1 MRKGRG
7 KRMRSTGTFTKSRQI
22 GSPCKRGLFKCG
34 NPNGTAPS
42 ESANDS
48 AEHLNTILQF
58 SQPLQTAEDLTQL
71 HPDALFRLAPA
82 FIPEMPSL
90 QHGALGENA
99 LLTPRILCTLI
110 AFVLRGAS
118 SVCQART
125 LCSLV
130 RRFVLHHGWCG
141 PLGAQVL
148 VLTVNVAVRDPTLR
162 VWLSTY
168 TARPAISPG
177 FALHPFS
184 AYFSLSFGH

>member
-1 MRKGRG
+1 MIGRALEHY
-7 KRMRSTGTFTKSRQI
+7 FTIFASITDSR
-22 GSPCKRGLFKCG
+22 
-34 NPNGTAPS
+34 
-42 ESANDS
+42 
-48 AEHLNTILQF
+48 
-58 SQPLQTAEDLTQL
+58 DLTQL

-148 VLTVNVAVRDPTLR
+148 VLTVNVAVVIQLFEFAFTQRGPPFPPDLRFTRFLPIFLVLRTLSGPVLVPSCSR
-162 VWLSTY
+162 LTN
-168 TARPAISPG
+168 RPH
-177 FALHPFS
+177 ALFR
-184 AYFSLSFGH
+184 ASFEDEPPRNILVDALQAPVLCRNL